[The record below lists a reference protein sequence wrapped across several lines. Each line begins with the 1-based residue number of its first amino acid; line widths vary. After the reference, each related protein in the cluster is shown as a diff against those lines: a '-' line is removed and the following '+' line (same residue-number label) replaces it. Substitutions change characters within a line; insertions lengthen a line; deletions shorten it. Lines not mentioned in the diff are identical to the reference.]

1 MTPDHSG
8 RDGEEP
14 ATDKAPRSPAPAPP
28 RDATIVYPGGLR
40 ARWRWAGSGQGPAVF
55 ALTEAGGTLE
65 DLGPAVS
72 PSFEQL
78 CRAELRIDGPAGV
91 WTVRFASTISD
102 DPAAL
107 AWDDAGLLVVK
118 YGFHTYGLESRS
130 GALRWSHR
138 SASPLI
144 AILGSPRLAHVLV
157 QSEIETFAIEA
168 DGTVGW
174 RIAHSDVVADAAL
187 VGGRLVLTSY
197 TGQVS
202 AVDPATGRSVAS

>member
-1 MTPDHSG
+1 VTPDPSG
-8 RDGEEP
+8 RDGDPGASE
-14 ATDKAPRSPAPAPP
+14 APRPSAPAPP

-65 DLGPAVS
+65 DLGPSVS

-78 CRAELRIDGPAGV
+78 CRAELRVDGPAGA

-102 DPAAL
+102 EPAAL

-144 AILGSPRLAHVLV
+144 AVLGSPRLAHVLV

-174 RIAHSDVVADAAL
+174 RIAHSDVVSDAAL
-187 VGGRLVLTSY
+187 VGGRLVLTSF